1 MMPFFRPASA
11 RGASIAIP
19 FRAVAALVFLSVA
32 GFAAD
37 AKLLSM
43 LPAKADAVAGVN
55 LRALLDSGLGREFM
69 NSGRTETQGLDEFTA
84 TTGVD
89 IRRDVSEVLFA
100 GFSPVTQPGAEGGK
114 PPKTVGVGFI
124 SGSFDPARIGAA
136 ILAKGGTKTT
146 YKGRTLWTPA
156 SATNKDGEVLTFIDN
171 SLLLAGDPLY
181 VKQVVDG
188 AGKGL
193 APDLLSRVNDVSGRY
208 DLWMVSAVSPSAM
221 AGGLSQGPAAGEAAG
236 ALGGDFFKKVKS
248 TQGGIKLG
256 SVINIALEVVST
268 TPEDASALM
277 NVLQFFRSMMAS
289 APPKEGEMAPPP
301 ALTKM
306 LSAIQMRTQAKTLLI
321 SMDLPEADVINFMR
335 SSQTKAADRQSA
347 DPEEIKV
354 FQ

>member
-1 MMPFFRPASA
+1 MMPFFRPSSA
-11 RGASIAIP
+11 RSASVLIP
-19 FRAVAALVFLSVA
+19 IRAAVALFLLSAA

-55 LRALLDSGLGREFM
+55 LRALLDSGLGRQFM
-69 NSGRTETQGLDEFTA
+69 DSGKTESQGLDEFQA
-84 TTGVD
+84 ATGVN
-89 IRRDVSEVLFA
+89 IRSDVHEVLFA
-100 GFSPVTQPGAEGGK
+100 GFSPVTQTGAEGGK
-114 PPKTVGVGFI
+114 PAKTVGVGFI

-136 ILAKGGTKTT
+136 ILAKGGTKST
-146 YKGRTLWTPA
+146 YKGHTLWAPA
-156 SATNKDGEVLTFIDN
+156 SATNKDGDVLTFLDN

-193 APDLLSRVNDVSGRY
+193 PANLLSRVNDVSGRY
-208 DLWMVSAVSPSAM
+208 DLWMVSAVSPAAM
-221 AGGLSQGPAAGEAAG
+221 AGGLAAGPASGEAAG
-236 ALGGDFFKKVKS
+236 ALGGDFFKKVES

-256 SVINIALEVVST
+256 PVINIALEVVST

-277 NVLQFFRSMMAS
+277 TVLQFFKSMMSS
-289 APPKEGEMAPPP
+289 APPKEGEAGPPP
-301 ALTKM
+301 ALMNM

-321 SMDLPEADVINFMR
+321 SMDIPEADVINFIR
-335 SSQTKAADRQSA
+335 SSQTKAAERQSA
-347 DPEEIKV
+347 SPEEIKV